1 MKERKRD
8 KGNRKGRN
16 KEHVELIK
24 KKKYKRNEGKEN
36 IRK

>member
-8 KGNRKGRN
+8 KGNRKRRN
-16 KEHVELIK
+16 EEHVELMK

-36 IRK
+36 NKR